1 MNFKT
6 KKELSSGLNSKAYLL
21 DDEYIQLVGKS
32 EDAYN
37 SYKDVKEYS
46 EQLLGKINCI
56 DFPHNMILIEP
67 NNEYPFGCL
76 IYKMV
81 KGKPLNP
88 DTLTIQ
94 QQEKLAK
101 KIVDFNAEMHN
112 LEIHWDRDWAIN
124 HELEKIDKNIQLLN
138 KYLTEKE
145 MTKLN
150 AYKQVFS
157 NYLNSKKQFCI
168 THGDLWADNLIVN
181 ENNELTGIIDFGN
194 MSYYL
199 PEVDYASMWDML
211 DGFID
216 KLLKNTKEDVTKESI
231 FLFVMHRE
239 LCSFEYIIDAE
250 PKDVPC
256 QLEKIRKALSLI
268 NQQLKKL

>member
-1 MNFKT
+1 MDN
-6 KKELSSGLNSKAYLL
+6 L
-21 DDEYIQLVGKS
+21 IV
-32 EDAYN
+32 
-37 SYKDVKEYS
+37 YKDVKEYS
-46 EQLLGKINCI
+46 EQLLGKINCV

-157 NYLNSKKQFCI
+157 NYLIKIKGLMKSQ
-168 THGDLWADNLIVN
+168 GAR
-181 ENNELTGIIDFGN
+181 
-194 MSYYL
+194 L
-199 PEVDYASMWDML
+199 PLA
-211 DGFID
+211 G
-216 KLLKNTKEDVTKESI
+216 T
-231 FLFVMHRE
+231 
-239 LCSFEYIIDAE
+239 A
-250 PKDVPC
+250 PP
-256 QLEKIRKALSLI
+256 
-268 NQQLKKL
+268 